1 MKQIIDASPWNCV
14 LSLNSQKH
22 NNVSGISKYSQTQG
36 VIFGVVMQSQ
46 EMGLMILA
54 SHSDS
59 GYPMILCK
67 FVVLLAVD
75 YYHLYGVPDPPLFAL
90 HL

>member
-1 MKQIIDASPWNCV
+1 MLSEHFHCILKIMKQIIDASPCNCV

-22 NNVSGISKYSQTQG
+22 NNVFRIFKYSQTQG

-54 SHSDS
+54 
-59 GYPMILCK
+59 GP
-67 FVVLLAVD
+67 F
-75 YYHLYGVPDPPLFAL
+75 
-90 HL
+90 